1 MMENP
6 RTEKE
11 NIIKDKRNL
20 FRLGKEIKAV
30 NDRIL
35 RDIKNLFDL
44 KDIINNLK
52 NSDMWRIQLTIAN
65 NFICSIDNDEEHV
78 MHSRSDNIEI
88 MINDE
93 ADEVIKELIDSLKNR
108 YQNNLESVKGSEFVL
123 DYVHLL
129 YYKCHKINTNCGGS
143 YMDSPDWIINKEK

>member
-1 MMENP
+1 MENP

-20 FRLGKEIKAV
+20 FRLGKEIKAI

-88 MINDE
+88 MTNDR
-93 ADEVIKELIDSLKNR
+93 ANEVIKELFDSLKNR
-108 YQNNLESVKGSEFVL
+108 
-123 DYVHLL
+123 
-129 YYKCHKINTNCGGS
+129 
-143 YMDSPDWIINKEK
+143 

>member
-1 MMENP
+1 MENP

-78 MHSRSDNIEI
+78 MH
-88 MINDE
+88 
-93 ADEVIKELIDSLKNR
+93 VI
-108 YQNNLESVKGSEFVL
+108 
-123 DYVHLL
+123 
-129 YYKCHKINTNCGGS
+129 T
-143 YMDSPDWIINKEK
+143 